1 MYNTGRYN
9 LQPFNTASVE
19 TGDNVVDTVNIA
31 CTILSAVYRGGN
43 LVEEAEINAQT
54 GSKLMLNIAIFSA
67 AQWSGVTQCVAIAY
81 ADEISAA
88 QAAAAYSCALAMHLD
103 AYEASDMANLVR
115 ASAQLYATTYERTSI
130 AETFGQYG
138 YLSNNVIL
146 PARELSVLFDA
157 QIVSI
162 LFYVQNAE
170 FEIDIPP
177 GSTLV
182 IDSSNYVV
190 LLDGEDVI
198 YCQSGD
204 WLFLNR
210 NTYDV
215 FFDLVGG
222 ESASK
227 RVLYTE
233 RWL

>member
-1 MYNTGRYN
+1 MYNTGKYN
-9 LQPFNTASVE
+9 LQSFNTLTSE
-19 TGDNVVDTVNIA
+19 TGDNVADTVNIA

-43 LVEEAEINAQT
+43 LIEESEINAQT
-54 GSKLMLNIAIFSA
+54 SSKLTLNIAIFST
-67 AQWSGVTQCVAIAY
+67 AQWSGVTQCAAMAY
-81 ADEISAA
+81 ANEISAA

-115 ASAQLYATTYERTSI
+115 ASAQLFASTYERTSI

-146 PARELSVLFDA
+146 PARELSALFDA
-157 QIVSI
+157 QVVSI
-162 LFYVQNAE
+162 LFNVQNAE

-198 YCQSGD
+198 FCQSGD

-215 FFDLVGG
+215 AFDLVGG